1 MSIAAATQPE
11 AQHAQLSQ
19 TLLPRHVSMIAIGGI
34 IGAGLF
40 VGSSTTIAAAGPAAV
55 ISYLIAGL
63 LILLVMRMIAEMAV
77 SLDGVQ
83 SFPDFARAGLG
94 HLAGFLSGWLYWYFW
109 VVVVAV
115 EAIAG
120 AKIIAVW
127 LPGVPEWAIGT
138 ILMTLMLGANLLST
152 RSFGEFEFWFSS
164 IKVAAIIVFILLGAA
179 WVAGLTAPQ
188 GASIA
193 NLSAHGGFAPH
204 GWSVVLAAVAST
216 IFALCGAEI
225 ATIAAA
231 ESPDPAKVISRMTLS
246 VTVRIVIFYV
256 LSMLLIVTIVPWQ
269 TIVPGHSPFASTL
282 AAMAIPGG
290 ETIMSA
296 VVLVAVLSCLNSG
309 LYVTSRALFGLA
321 RYGDAP
327 RWLVHVNDRKVPSRA
342 IIAAGLFGYGALA
355 ANWLSPG
362 TVFGFLVNSSGV
374 TMILLYLLV
383 AAAQLRLRRRFE
395 REAPARLTLK
405 MWFHPYGTLLA
416 MAAMLAVL
424 VFMALQPDL
433 ASQFWLSL
441 LVTAGFAVGFV
452 VRKRRA

>member
-1 MSIAAATQPE
+1 MSISAAIEPE
-11 AQHAQLSQ
+11 AQPAQLSQ

-40 VGSSTTIAAAGPAAV
+40 VGSSATIAAAGPAAV
-55 ISYLIAGL
+55 LSYLIAGL

-120 AKIIAVW
+120 AKIIAGW
-127 LPGVPEWAIGT
+127 LPGAPEWAIGT
-138 ILMTLMLGANLLST
+138 TLMTLMLGANLLST

-164 IKVAAIIVFILLGAA
+164 IIVFILLGVA
-179 WVAGLTAPQ
+179 WVAGFTAPQ

-193 NLSAHGGFAPH
+193 NLTVHGGFAPH

-269 TIVPGHSPFASTL
+269 TIVPGHSPFATTL

-342 IIAAGLFGYGALA
+342 IIAASLFGYGALA

-362 TVFGFLVNSSGV
+362 TVFSFLVNSSGV

-383 AAAQLRLRRRFE
+383 AAAQLRLRTRFE
-395 REAPARLTLK
+395 REAPARLKLK
-405 MWFHPYGTLLA
+405 MWFHPYGSLLA

-424 VFMALQPDL
+424 LFMALQPDL

-441 LVTAGFAVGFV
+441 LVAAGFAVGFA
-452 VRKRRA
+452 VRMRRA